1 MTPRILALVPTISP
15 QRVAA
20 AGPWLRA
27 FRADGI
33 DLRIVANAAS
43 VAAAASSC
51 EVPVID
57 SNDNPGFAR
66 SIRAAVA
73 AVDDGDWIVLLNDDL
88 VVPITAPARIRAAL
102 CDVTS
107 PDAPGAGEIV
117 YFGPEPERP
126 LPGRWGV
133 FASLSLLEP
142 VLRRLPHITS
152 RDGARPGYRSFSAV
166 AVRRSTWTEL
176 GGLDPRFVFCF
187 EDAFFVRTHLAR
199 GGSVP
204 RAIDVG
210 IAHHKSSTTS
220 RHIARV
226 LPAVAFSARAYL
238 DAVGTPGRTADAIV
252 VVALLVRAPLALL
265 GSAAPRDH
273 LRGIVRAIGA
283 VLRHREP
290 SLPAYDT
297 L

>member
-27 FRADGI
+27 FRAEGI

-43 VAAAASSC
+43 VAAGASSC

-57 SNDNPGFAR
+57 SRGNPGFAR

-88 VVPITAPARIRAAL
+88 VVPDAAPSRIRAAL
-102 CDVTS
+102 RDASCGE
-107 PDAPGAGEIV
+107 APGAADIV
-117 YFGPEPERP
+117 YFDPEPERP

-133 FASLSLLEP
+133 FASLSLLES
-142 VLRRLPHITS
+142 VLHRLPRSTRGRS
-152 RDGARPGYRSFSAV
+152 DRPGYRSFSAV
-166 AVRRSTWTEL
+166 AVRRRTWTEL

-187 EDAFFVRTHLAR
+187 EDAFFVRAHLAR
-199 GGSVP
+199 GGRVP
-204 RAIDVG
+204 RAVDVG

-226 LPAVAFSARAYL
+226 LPAVAFSARTYL

-252 VVALLVRAPLALL
+252 VAALLVRAPLALF

-283 VLRHREP
+283 VLRRREP

>member
-27 FRADGI
+27 FRAEGI

-43 VAAAASSC
+43 VAAVASSC

-57 SNDNPGFAR
+57 SRGNPGFAR
-66 SIRAAVA
+66 SIRAAID
-73 AVDDGDWIVLLNDDL
+73 AVGAGEWIVLLNDDL
-88 VVPITAPARIRAAL
+88 VVPIGAPARIRATL
-102 CDVTS
+102 S
-107 PDAPGAGEIV
+107 DASAADIV
-117 YFGPEPERP
+117 YFDPEPERP

-133 FASLSLLEP
+133 FASLSLLES
-142 VLRRLPHITS
+142 VLHRLPGS
-152 RDGARPGYRSFSAV
+152 ARGAGDRPGYKSFSAV
-166 AVRRSTWTEL
+166 AVRSRTWTEL

-187 EDAFFVRTHLAR
+187 EDAFFIRTHLAR
-199 GGSVP
+199 GGSAP
-204 RAIDVG
+204 RAVDVG

-226 LPAVAFSARAYL
+226 LPAVAFSARTYL
-238 DAVGTPGRTADAIV
+238 DAVGTPARAADVIV
-252 VVALLVRAPLALL
+252 VAALLVRVPLALF
-265 GSAAPRDH
+265 GSASPRDH
-273 LRGIVRAIGA
+273 VRGVILAIGA

-290 SLPAYDT
+290 ALPAYDT